1 MFGSLF
7 VITIYLLT
15 VLTPVLIPATIHAV
29 HAVRDWRPTFQ
40 PRRAA
45 NFPRRMASPRLAV
58 PAAA

>member
-40 PRRAA
+40 PRLAA
-45 NFPRRMASPRLAV
+45 RTPRLAV
-58 PAAA
+58 SPRRAVPAMA